1 MIVAM
6 SETRRIKDLLY
17 EQVARLGK
25 PLDQG
30 ESLLLPATPPAT
42 QIHVEYFHGV
52 GRATHRA
59 ARLRAA

>member
-1 MIVAM
+1 
-6 SETRRIKDLLY
+6 
-17 EQVARLGK
+17 
-25 PLDQG
+25 
-30 ESLLLPATPPAT
+30 LLLPATPPAT